1 MTRIPL
7 HGNPGSNGKLLKR
20 NDLTDGEMATF
31 RQMTKFCTK
40 SFRRVLK
47 MGTIHAPLLGR
58 PHLQA
63 GLL

>member
-40 SFRRVLK
+40 CSRRVSE
-47 MGTIHAPLLGR
+47 MRTMNAALLGR